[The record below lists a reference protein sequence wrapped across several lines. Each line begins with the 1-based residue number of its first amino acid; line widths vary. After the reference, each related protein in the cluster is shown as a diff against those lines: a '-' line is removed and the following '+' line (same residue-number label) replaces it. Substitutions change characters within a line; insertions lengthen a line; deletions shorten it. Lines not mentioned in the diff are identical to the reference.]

1 MVTYKPVSGSI
12 QFIHVKRA
20 TIKQPITV
28 DIRKE
33 PYSNLFI
40 NRGQTNFGRTT
51 TFNLHKSP
59 LGKTR
64 RVCCLA
70 AGVENGARVAKCI
83 QQLRVKNRIGQPV
96 AGGYSRQNHSMQ
108 KAIFAIMAFRR
119 RKISSV
125 TFFAFDFYTNPVLI
139 GASRTVETPV
149 SGLRKGRKNCTV
161 NNQYRKETTGF
172 PRVPI

>member
-51 TFNLHKSP
+51 EFSP
-59 LGKTR
+59 PPSICTNHP
-64 RVCCLA
+64 LA
-70 AGVENGARVAKCI
+70 KQGAYVAL
-83 QQLRVKNRIGQPV
+83 QPELRTVPAWQNASNNCVSKIG
-96 AGGYSRQNHSMQ
+96 
-108 KAIFAIMAFRR
+108 
-119 RKISSV
+119 
-125 TFFAFDFYTNPVLI
+125 L
-139 GASRTVETPV
+139 ASRSREVIQGKITACKRPFSPSWHFVDA
-149 SGLRKGRKNCTV
+149 K
-161 NNQYRKETTGF
+161 F
-172 PRVPI
+172 PA